1 MDMLFL
7 YLLLAA
13 IMINLLFI
21 VPTQWLKVE
30 RVVHPCGLGI
40 RILQISDL
48 HVERLR
54 IGCGRLKRLISEEKP
69 DYIVLTGDFTMRSEY
84 LSKVRRYAEA
94 ICFPGIPVFAVL
106 GNHDYRLP
114 PDDLH
119 RLVRI
124 LEHAGVKVLIN
135 ESLETAGIY
144 WIGIDD
150 FTSKKSSVDD
160 AFRHVNPQQP
170 CLVLTHTPEL
180 VLHLKRK
187 YTYLMAGHL
196 HGKQFNL
203 PLLFRFLNKGKLAA
217 SGIYKGLHHG
227 EYGPFYISS
236 GIGQAGLNARL
247 FTRSELTI
255 HHL

>member
-1 MDMLFL
+1 MII
-7 YLLLAA
+7 LLLYIFSAA
-13 IMINLLFI
+13 FVLYLLFI

-30 RVVHPCGLGI
+30 RIQYPCGLGI
-40 RILQISDL
+40 RVLQISDL

-54 IGCGRLKRLISEEKP
+54 IGCGRLQRLISEERP
-69 DYIVLTGDFTMRSEY
+69 DYIVLTGDFTMKSRY

-94 ICFPGIPVFAVL
+94 ICSPGIPVFAVL
-106 GNHDYRLP
+106 GNHDHRLP
-114 PDDLH
+114 APDLD

-135 ESLETAGIY
+135 ESLETAGIQ

-150 FTSKKSSVDD
+150 FTSRKSRVQEAFYQVD
-160 AFRHVNPQQP
+160 ANQP

-180 VLHLKRK
+180 VLHMNHK

-196 HGKQFNL
+196 HGKQFNI
-203 PLLFRFLNKGKLAA
+203 PFFFRIINKGKLAA
-217 SGIYKGLHHG
+217 SGVYKGLHHRKN
-227 EYGPFYISS
+227 GPFYISA
-236 GIGQAGLNARL
+236 GIGQAGFNARL
-247 FTRSELTI
+247 WIRSEVTI